1 MVSSKSTKVDI
12 VSGATHSSN
21 GIIITV

>member
-1 MVSSKSTKVDI
+1 MVSSKSTKVDT

-21 GIIITV
+21 GIISTV